1 MSMNNLGRQ
10 DAETEVFLDKIIEM
24 NGGCNDN
31 ALLIIL
37 SKIKDDEEK
46 VYLFKTFSINSLKF
60 IFVIRTNFAFNLFE
74 RHMNMNINNLSKVF
88 VAKILKLI

>member
-1 MSMNNLGRQ
+1 MKMSMNNLGRQ

-37 SKIKDDEEK
+37 SKIKDDEKK
-46 VYLFKTFSINSLKF
+46 VY
-60 IFVIRTNFAFNLFE
+60 
-74 RHMNMNINNLSKVF
+74 
-88 VAKILKLI
+88 